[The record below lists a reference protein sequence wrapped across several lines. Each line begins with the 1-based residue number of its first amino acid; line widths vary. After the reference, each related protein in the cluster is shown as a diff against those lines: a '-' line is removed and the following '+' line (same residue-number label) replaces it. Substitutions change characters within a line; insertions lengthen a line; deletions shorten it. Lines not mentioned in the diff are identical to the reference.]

1 MHYYPEDQSSK
12 NIQKIRWGNV
22 CAECG
27 RQLAA
32 YLGEDKRI
40 FLACSSQIHEG
51 ITREYKAPANDYQS
65 NIRREMKLAKEEVMT
80 TKETNALVAQGIPMT
95 GLITK
100 DQATAILQTVWKDAP
115 EIEVYKAA
123 MLCQDFGLHPL
134 MKHVYLIPY
143 NKGKPNETWAT
154 VLGIGAT
161 RLIMSRLGS
170 FGYTDDTPRIMSE
183 EEQMRI
189 FGKIDKDNIVAIT
202 KLKTKGGL
210 EASGYGK
217 YPKTG
222 GTIIGED
229 KGNSRENLAF
239 IRSERNGFGRL
250 FPDANM
256 PKAEIEVVDEQYLET
271 PSGLVETATGVI
283 KEEIIEGEVVEAG
296 QAADEIPKPV
306 EEEVAELAGKV
317 KEKLEKDESK
327 VTEEEVKELK
337 ELMEKLGMTPTDIGR
352 MMSKDLKWS
361 VPKTLQD
368 LKKWQMIT
376 LVDILNKELGK

>member
-1 MHYYPEDQSSK
+1 MSHYYPEDQSKENLDKVRRES
-12 NIQKIRWGNV
+12 V
-22 CAECG
+22 CVECG
-27 RQLAA
+27 RRLTI
-32 YLGEDKRI
+32 YLDIESHRR
-40 FLACSSQIHEG
+40 FVACPGRVHEG
-51 ITREYKAPANDYQS
+51 ITREYKPPVEDYES
-65 NIRREMKLAKEEVMT
+65 NIRREMKLAEEEVMT

-143 NKGKPNETWAT
+143 NEGKPNETWAT

-183 EEQMRI
+183 EEQVRI
-189 FGKIDKDNIVAIT
+189 FGKMDSQNIVAIT
-202 KLKTKGGL
+202 KLKTKDGL

-222 GTIIGED
+222 GTIIGEN

-239 IRSERNGFGRL
+239 IRSERNAFGRL

-256 PKAEIEVVDEQYLET
+256 PKATIDVVDEKYMET
-271 PSGLVETATGVI
+271 PSGLVEVATG
-283 KEEIIEGEVVEAG
+283 EITGVGDKKTPPTVKT
-296 QAADEIPKPV
+296 EIPAIVQEEPQPFDKDWCV
-306 EEEVAELAGKV
+306 EQIKMLGEDDPDWSREVILKRLNKLSGKNATSITHAISLLDEEQGAFFVKGIEVALKV
-317 KEKLEKDESK
+317 K
-327 VTEEEVKELK
+327 
-337 ELMEKLGMTPTDIGR
+337 GG
-352 MMSKDLKWS
+352 
-361 VPKTLQD
+361 
-368 LKKWQMIT
+368 
-376 LVDILNKELGK
+376 